1 MDQSTSGHRFSGVD
15 RRPGIVSGKNF
26 SNGQTY
32 MAGPHSPDL
41 RPVPPRGESVNHGSS
56 AAKPWDFGD
65 PDMRRRKRIAKYK
78 VYTVEGKVKSSLR
91 KGLRWFKNKCHEI
104 IHGY

>member
-1 MDQSTSGHRFSGVD
+1 MDQYASGYHSSGVD
-15 RRPGIVSGKNF
+15 RRPGIVSGKSF

-32 MAGPHSPDL
+32 SARAHSPDL
-41 RPVPPRGESVNHGSS
+41 QSAPPRAAGVCSSS
-56 AAKPWDFGD
+56 AAKPWNFGD
-65 PDMRRRKRIAKYK
+65 PDTKRRKRIAKYK

-104 IHGY
+104 IHGF